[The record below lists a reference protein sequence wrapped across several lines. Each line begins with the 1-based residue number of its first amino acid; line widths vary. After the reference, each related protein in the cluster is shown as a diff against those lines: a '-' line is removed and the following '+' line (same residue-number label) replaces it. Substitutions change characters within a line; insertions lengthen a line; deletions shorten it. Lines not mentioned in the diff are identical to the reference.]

1 MYKIII
7 LVFIVIIGGVLFWQY
22 SDFFKDKV
30 VDEQETI
37 LVGALL
43 DITGDW
49 SSLGES
55 SKIALNI
62 AVTDIND
69 YFSSIDSK
77 KRIEIIIKDTKGN
90 PEKAL
95 EELKLLKEKGV
106 MTVIGPQSSSEV
118 KAVKNYADQNNILI
132 ISQGSTA
139 HSLAYPNDNVFRF
152 VTDDV
157 YEGKAVADLM
167 NKDGIKAIIPIWRD
181 DAGNGGLHA
190 AVTSSFED
198 RGGIALDGQ
207 KYDPD
212 TKDFKE
218 IIEKLNLIAEEVIS
232 EQGADSVAIY
242 LATFNEVINIF
253 NEASKYD
260 NLSKVKW
267 YGSNGVALSSALIDN
282 SEAVKFA
289 VKIEYP
295 CPINA
300 EGDTDDYN
308 QIKERVSQELNKS
321 PETYSMAAYDALWV
335 IAESYSN
342 VDDANDFEVFKSE
355 FIKQANSYTGI
366 TGSTALNE
374 AGDRMFWKYDFWAIK
389 EVDGS
394 FKWQIISE

>member
-242 LATFNEVINIF
+242 LAAFNEVINIF
-253 NEASKYD
+253 NEASKYS
-260 NLSKVKW
+260 NLSQVKW

-282 SEAVKFA
+282 TEAVEFA
-289 VKIEYP
+289 IKTEYP

-308 QIKERVSQELNKS
+308 
-321 PETYSMAAYDALWV
+321 
-335 IAESYSN
+335 
-342 VDDANDFEVFKSE
+342 
-355 FIKQANSYTGI
+355 
-366 TGSTALNE
+366 
-374 AGDRMFWKYDFWAIK
+374 
-389 EVDGS
+389 
-394 FKWQIISE
+394 